1 MKQTLRLLFGSLV
14 GLCLLIGNV
23 FADGAAPTTGYQSF
37 VDTSGQ
43 LALNDILS
51 NRYANLFVPSAPGPV
66 KLPGGAAALWVQVP
80 VEHQATYLL
89 ELHNPTIARINVY
102 LLRAGVLRS
111 SYSGGTADPRTIVP
125 LPHEGFAFPVNVNA
139 NPDQTLL
146 VRLQNDYPIST
157 HISLVS
163 LNEATRIH
171 TRHQALQGMLVGLL
185 FGLAL
190 NCLLQGLLRKDPL
203 HLLMAISALLFGFSS
218 LSGIGWAL
226 HNWAFLHGRTGILMS
241 LAGFVVLAATLH
253 GLYPVP
259 GTTGDRSERIAIL
272 LVGALL
278 LLFSVAQPGW
288 LEAILSMVRI
298 GLPLTVVLLSAVML
312 YRREFIDP
320 LFLCGTLLLIGS
332 WLLEQILG
340 LPPHNLT
347 RHLVDLLLWAAM
359 VCYTWSLYRRV
370 QRNVLRRIKQHH
382 EQSAVLAQRSARA
395 EFLAHIS
402 HEIRTPM
409 NGVLGMSELLL
420 DTALSA
426 KQRDYV
432 QTIHGSGNDLLGL
445 INDVLDISRLESGQL
460 ALDSQ
465 RFDLHALINDCLE
478 SHRNRLGSQP
488 IELISF
494 VHPDV
499 PRLMKG
505 DPVRLRQVIMS
516 LLNNAMLNTD
526 EGEILL
532 AVALENQQP
541 DTPLLRLA
549 IQDTGHGMGAAAR
562 DSLLDRSAP
571 NERLLEMLESQGQ
584 LSLYISQHLI
594 HMMGGQLGVKDG
606 ATGLLGTP
614 ASGVPM
620 PGTSGSG
627 TTVWVTVPAEFIESP
642 ADADDQ
648 AQRGRCLI
656 DRSILIVDDNA
667 TCRKVL
673 QQQASAW
680 QMSART
686 ASSGREALAILRAQ
700 ANLDS
705 PCDILLVDQSMPGMT
720 GLELASKIKDD
731 PLIGDDLLIIMLT
744 GLNQLPSRIV
754 ARNAGIHRVLNKPV
768 SGYILRA
775 TLIDE
780 WLQRSERV
788 SVAVPHEKPESE
800 RDDTGFLVLVAE
812 DNEVST
818 RVIQGMLSKL
828 NIACDAVENGKK
840 AVQAVRQGHYDLVL
854 MDCEMHEMDGFT
866 ATEQIRQWEQQNAF
880 APLPIIALT
889 AHILPEHRERA
900 RRAGMNGHMA
910 KPIELAQLKAVLDYW
925 MAHRAPGPHANS
937 SPE

>member
-1 MKQTLRLLFGSLV
+1 MKQTLRLLFSSLV
-14 GLCLLIGNV
+14 ALCLLTGSAW
-23 FADGAAPTTGYQSF
+23 ADGIAAPESGYHTF

-51 NRYANLFVPSAPGPV
+51 NRYANLFVPSAQGPV
-66 KLPGGAAALWVQVP
+66 KLPGGTAALWVQVP

-111 SYSGGTADPRTIVP
+111 SFSGGTADARTIVP

-139 NPDQTLL
+139 NPQQMLL

-163 LNEATRIH
+163 LSEATKIH

-203 HLLMAISALLFGFSS
+203 HLLMAITALLFGFSS

-226 HNWAFLHGRTGILMS
+226 HNWSFLHGRTGILMN

-253 GLYPVP
+253 GLHPIP
-259 GTTGDRSERIAIL
+259 GTSGDRSERIAIL
-272 LVGALL
+272 LTGTLL
-278 LLFSVAQPGW
+278 LLFGIVQPSW
-288 LEAILSMVRI
+288 LDVVLSIIRI
-298 GLPLTVVLLSAVML
+298 GLPLTVALLIAILVA
-312 YRREFIDP
+312 RREFIDP

-332 WLLEQILG
+332 WLLEQLLG

-347 RHLVDLLLWAAM
+347 RHLVDLLLWAAL
-359 VCYTWSLYRRV
+359 VCYTWSMYRRI
-370 QRNVLRRIKQHH
+370 QRNVLRRLKQRHD
-382 EQSAVLAQRSARA
+382 EATVLAQRSARA
-395 EFLAHIS
+395 EFLARIS

-460 ALDSQ
+460 VLDKQ

-478 SHRNRLGSQP
+478 SHRNRLSSQP

-499 PRLMKG
+499 PRLMEG
-505 DPVRLRQVIMS
+505 DPVRLRQVIIS
-516 LLNNAMLNTD
+516 LLNNAMLNTS

-532 AVALENQQP
+532 AVALENQVP
-541 DTPLLRLA
+541 GVPLLRLA
-549 IQDTGHGMGAAAR
+549 IQDTGHGMNADSR
-562 DSLLDRSAP
+562 DRLLDQSIP

-584 LSLYISQHLI
+584 LSLYISQQLI
-594 HMMGGQLGVKDG
+594 HMMGGQLGIKEG
-606 ATGLLGTP
+606 AAGLSGTAVSTP
-614 ASGVPM
+614 E
-620 PGTSGSG
+620 GTRG
-627 TTVWVTVPAEFIESP
+627 TTVWVTLPARFIDSP
-642 ADADDQ
+642 ADATDELE
-648 AQRGRCLI
+648 RCLI

-673 QQQASAW
+673 QKQASAW

-720 GLELASKIKDD
+720 GLELAGKIKDD
-731 PLIGDDLLIIMLT
+731 PLISDDLLIIMLT
-744 GLNQLPSRIV
+744 GMNQLPSRIV

-780 WLQRSERV
+780 WLQHCERTGV
-788 SVAVPHEKPESE
+788 VAQTEQPGE
-800 RDDTGFLVLVAE
+800 REGKGFLVLVAE
-812 DNEVST
+812 DNDVST

-828 NIACDAVENGKK
+828 NVASDAVENGRQ
-840 AVQAVRQGHYDLVL
+840 AVQAVRQGNYDLVL
-854 MDCEMHEMDGFT
+854 MDCEMQEMDGFT

-910 KPIELAQLKAVLDYW
+910 KPVELGQLKTLLDYW
-925 MAHRAPGPHANS
+925 MAHRTPATQDNSGP
-937 SPE
+937 EYR